1 MIFSLLFE
9 DEYFIVAEKPAGLPS
24 QATVDKRRPDF
35 FTLLKKQLQ
44 EERGKDFYLA
54 LHHRLDRDTSGVMIF
69 AKNKVANEP
78 LADLFKKHQIQKTY
92 ICITQPRKCPDHWE
106 VQNFLT
112 EVRDPVLKKMKMK
125 SVHSGGQKAHTQF
138 QLLERFKKGL
148 LIQARPL
155 SGRMHQIRVH
165 LSENHMGIFG
175 DDIYPCLKTPPAPRL
190 MLHAFSL
197 DFTHPFTGTPIHIEA
212 PLPADMEE
220 FKQALTASQSPGSST
235 L

>member
-1 MIFSLLFE
+1 MIFKILFE
-9 DEYFIVAEKPAGLPS
+9 DEFFIVAEKPAGLPS
-24 QATVDKRRPDF
+24 QPTVDKKRPDF

-69 AKNKVANEP
+69 AKTKEANEP

-92 ICITQPRKCPDHWE
+92 ICFTQPRKCPDFWE
-106 VQNFLT
+106 EQNFLA

-125 SVHSGGQKAHTQF
+125 SVRSGGQKAHTEF
-138 QLLERFKKGL
+138 QLLERMKKGL
-148 LIQARPL
+148 MVQARPL

-175 DDIYPCLKTPPAPRL
+175 DDIYPCLKIPQAPRL

-197 DFTHPFTGTPIHIEA
+197 EFIHPFTREKVLIEDS
-212 PLPADMEE
+212 LPADMEE
-220 FKQALTASQSPGSST
+220 FKLSLS
-235 L
+235 